1 VVFFLGEIQGKV
13 SWILKKLKNL
23 EILRKSGYIV
33 RIMEQGGRMPEKSP
47 KSVTGK
53 DAWVEIKVQCAPELV
68 DAVSNFLIELGTEG
82 ISQEE
87 DVSQKDFEESA
98 PANIPDVL
106 KAYFPERSKW
116 EQKLA
121 RLSEYLENLKQI
133 FPEYGKPE
141 LAVRHIAD
149 QDWGEQWKKYFKPV
163 RIFKNI
169 VIKPTWERY
178 TASGRD
184 IVIEIDPG
192 MAFGTGQ
199 HPSTRMCLESI
210 EEILMKERP
219 RGRWRVLD
227 VGTGTGILGIGA
239 AKLGADSVVA
249 VDIDP
254 KAAEI
259 AQQNVNI
266 NNVDDRVSV
275 MNIDISNL
283 DGTFDMIVANLTA
296 ETISKLSG
304 HLGPMLASGGFL
316 VCSGIIEQRTAM
328 VEEAL
333 DLQGLA
339 KQKMLTE
346 KEWVCYI
353 YKKTG

>member
-1 VVFFLGEIQGKV
+1 M
-13 SWILKKLKNL
+13 S
-23 EILRKSGYIV
+23 
-33 RIMEQGGRMPEKSP
+33 EKST
-47 KSVTGK
+47 KSSAGPGIGK
-53 DAWVEIKVQCAPELV
+53 DAWVEIKIQSPPDLV
-68 DAVSNFLIELGTEG
+68 DAISNFLIELGTEG

-98 PANIPDVL
+98 PAKIPDVL

-116 EQKLA
+116 EQKLS
-121 RLSEYLENLKQI
+121 RLSDYLDSLKQI
-133 FPEYGKPE
+133 FPEFEKPE
-141 LAVRHIAD
+141 FAVRHIAD

-210 EEILMKERP
+210 EEILMKERMT
-219 RGRWRVLD
+219 RKWNVLD
-227 VGTGTGILGIGA
+227 IGTGTGILSIGA
-239 AKLGADSVVA
+239 AKLGADRVVA

-266 NNVDDRVSV
+266 NHVDDRVSV
-275 MNIDISNL
+275 MNLDIINL
-283 DGTFDMIVANLTA
+283 DGSFDMIVANLTA

-304 HLGPMLASGGFL
+304 HIEPMLAPSGYL
-316 VCSGIIEQRTAM
+316 VCSGIIEQRAKM

-333 DLQGLA
+333 ASKNLIQ
-339 KQKMLTE
+339 QKVLTE

-353 YKKTG
+353 YKKRDK

>member
-1 VVFFLGEIQGKV
+1 MAEKTA
-13 SWILKKLKNL
+13 
-23 EILRKSGYIV
+23 KS
-33 RIMEQGGRMPEKSP
+33 SP
-47 KSVTGK
+47 GAKTGK
-53 DAWVEIKVQCAPELV
+53 DAWVEIKIQSPPELV
-68 DAVSNFLIELGTEG
+68 DAISNFLLELGTEG

-98 PANIPDVL
+98 PAHIPDVL

-116 EQKLA
+116 EQKLS
-121 RLSEYLENLKQI
+121 RLSDYLDSLRQI
-133 FPEYGKPE
+133 FPEYAKPE
-141 LAVRHIAD
+141 FAVRHIAD

-169 VIKPTWERY
+169 VVKPTWERY
-178 TASGRD
+178 TSSARD

-210 EEILMKERP
+210 EEILMTERTT
-219 RGRWRVLD
+219 RKWSVLD
-227 VGTGTGILGIGA
+227 IGTGTGILSIGA
-239 AKLGADSVVA
+239 AKLGASRVVA

-266 NNVDDRVSV
+266 NHVDDKVSV
-275 MNIDISNL
+275 MNLDIINL

-296 ETISKLSG
+296 ETISKLSA
-304 HLGPMLASGGFL
+304 HIEPMLARGGYL
-316 VCSGIIEQRTAM
+316 VCSGIIEQRATM

-333 DLQGLA
+333 KALD
-339 KQKMLTE
+339 KKKVLTE